1 MSLKITKDTNA
12 AHYITNQ
19 WLLSQYSKVDTKV
32 MSPIFFSESIGTIIL
47 KFTFILSK
55 VEIIF
60 PWSIQHCQHTF
71 STLRWIALYW
81 SSRTTHW
88 SVRAL
93 HACCISSHHCP

>member
-1 MSLKITKDTNA
+1 MP
-12 AHYITNQ
+12 
-19 WLLSQYSKVDTKV
+19 
-32 MSPIFFSESIGTIIL
+32 PIFFSESIRTITL

-60 PWSIQHCQHTF
+60 PRSIHHYQHTYL
-71 STLRWIALYW
+71 TLRWIALHW
-81 SSRTTHW
+81 SSRTIHW

>member
-1 MSLKITKDTNA
+1 MMSLKITKDTNA

-60 PWSIQHCQHTF
+60 P
-71 STLRWIALYW
+71 
-81 SSRTTHW
+81 
-88 SVRAL
+88 
-93 HACCISSHHCP
+93 